1 MSLVPGTRLGSYEI
15 QAPLGAG
22 GMGEVYRAR
31 DTTLHRDVALKVLPD
46 LVSGDPERLARF
58 DREAQLLA
66 AVNHPH
72 IGSIY
77 GVVEAGG
84 VRALVLEL
92 VDGPTLATRIADGAV
107 PLEQALAIALQIAEA
122 LEAAHDR
129 GIIHRDLKPA
139 NIKVGDN
146 GTVKVL
152 DFGLAKALD
161 AHAAGSADVMNS
173 PTVSLHGTQV
183 GVILGT
189 AAYMAPEQ
197 AMGRT
202 VDRHADVW
210 AFGVVLYEMLTG
222 VRPFQGHSVPETLAA
237 IIKSDPNWA
246 TLPSGTPFLITRLLR
261 RCLAKD
267 PRQRLGDMRD
277 ARLDIADALASPA
290 AGAAAG
296 TPRSARRERLSWMAT
311 AAGLCAAAVLASFAL
326 GIIQV
331 RETPAALQVIRFTI
345 QPPAGV
351 PGTGD
356 PKISPD
362 GRQLVFEAAVPG
374 QASVLWLRSLESLT
388 ARPLP
393 GTEGAQFP
401 FWSPDSRFIGF
412 FAGGMLK
419 KVDLSGGPA
428 VALCAAPNGYGGSWS
443 TEGAIVFAPTI
454 NSGLQRVPDT
464 GGTPVAFTTLLK
476 GKEVAHSW
484 AHWLAD
490 GRRFLYTSTDGEGR
504 HDTIRVA
511 SLESPIGEPLV
522 AADGGAVYVAPGSLL
537 YVRESTLL
545 QHPFDA
551 ARRQLSGEPTLIAEG
566 VGAGRFS
573 ASNTGVLVYAA
584 SASEVR
590 RRLVWV
596 DRDREVT
603 PLKLPPGL
611 YRIRPCRPT
620 DASSRSS
627 CVTQPAATSGCRISN
642 AARRESVR
650 LRESTPIR
658 PGRKTVVT

>member
-92 VDGPTLATRIADGAV
+92 VDGPTLAARIADGAV

-139 NIKVGDN
+139 NIKVGDD

-222 VRPFQGHSVPETLAA
+222 VRPFQGHSVTETLAA
-237 IIKSDPNWA
+237 IIKSDPNWDA
-246 TLPSGTPFLITRLLR
+246 LPSGTPFLITRLLR

-296 TPRSARRERLSWMAT
+296 TPRSERRARVVWMVT
-311 AAGLCAAAVLASFAL
+311 AGGLCAAAVLALLAF
-326 GIIQV
+326 GILQV
-331 RETPAALQVIRFTI
+331 AETPDAPQITRFTI

-351 PGTGD
+351 LGTGA

-362 GRQLVFEAAVPG
+362 GRQLVFEAATPG
-374 QASVLWLRSLESLT
+374 QASVPVAAT
-388 ARPLP
+388 A
-393 GTEGAQFP
+393 G
-401 FWSPDSRFIGF
+401 
-412 FAGGMLK
+412 
-419 KVDLSGGPA
+419 
-428 VALCAAPNGYGGSWS
+428 
-443 TEGAIVFAPTI
+443 
-454 NSGLQRVPDT
+454 VPDGPT
-464 GGTPVAFTTLLK
+464 AP
-476 GKEVAHSW
+476 
-484 AHWLAD
+484 
-490 GRRFLYTSTDGEGR
+490 R
-504 HDTIRVA
+504 H
-511 SLESPIGEPLV
+511 
-522 AADGGAVYVAPGSLL
+522 
-537 YVRESTLL
+537 
-545 QHPFDA
+545 
-551 ARRQLSGEPTLIAEG
+551 
-566 VGAGRFS
+566 
-573 ASNTGVLVYAA
+573 
-584 SASEVR
+584 
-590 RRLVWV
+590 
-596 DRDREVT
+596 
-603 PLKLPPGL
+603 
-611 YRIRPCRPT
+611 
-620 DASSRSS
+620 
-627 CVTQPAATSGCRISN
+627 
-642 AARRESVR
+642 
-650 LRESTPIR
+650 
-658 PGRKTVVT
+658 